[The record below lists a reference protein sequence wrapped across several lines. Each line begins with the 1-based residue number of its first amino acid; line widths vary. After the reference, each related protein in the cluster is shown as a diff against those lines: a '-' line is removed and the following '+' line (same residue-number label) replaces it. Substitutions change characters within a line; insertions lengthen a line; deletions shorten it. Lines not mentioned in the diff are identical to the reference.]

1 MTHNDLRS
9 SRNSSEKFQSETV
22 SSAENLVE
30 YVRDVHGN
38 VTVCGGEGSSEM
50 EKRTGKTSGNVDK
63 KPIRGIL
70 KRTKSA
76 NAKLVN
82 GFPQVHK
89 DEDEFS
95 SIDSSISPAEDN
107 QSKYDLSVE
116 SERKLVDGETH
127 VTNIPSDKSSTNV
140 EVDGLET
147 KAEKKEESV
156 SDVDQISNIEISDSV
171 QDAVS
176 SAEHDPVPPTITN
189 ETELIEEE
197 SSANKNNC
205 EKSSREITKLG
216 KSAENTQPES
226 KQPSEAQPPSTQGKQ
241 TDKPLKPSN
250 KSLLSLGSTQNS
262 SYKTPS
268 VSFDTSLDRTPS
280 LSRESSLE
288 KTLSVSEPASSSGK
302 TPPISR
308 ENSSDKTPSLSRASS
323 VGSSETLKKWR
334 RTGIAVKTS
343 LKFQEAGRIAKLKQ
357 AMTKLKKESLRYIN
371 ALAKDHIP
379 EDEDPF
385 ILQHFNDRSK
395 KKVYVGS
402 SKPGAGEDQG
412 AFVVDPAGDL
422 YFFTQALVTVA
433 MLYNIV
439 SSILRLTFVEFE
451 EEHKFV
457 IFTLDSI
464 CDIIYLSDFAVKFRT
479 GYLDDGILVTDVQKI
494 KENYMSSQDFSY
506 DLAAVLPLCISYG
519 IAMEIYQHSIYF
531 FTSRPDVEA
540 SMIKNILI
548 GEATLRLFKLAKFYS
563 MRRFFESFGSRTNS
577 PGVMRAFCL
586 IMYLLLSIHWV
597 ACIYYSVSE
606 YEGFGVN
613 SWVFPKYEIDDPN
626 NTLHRKYI
634 HCFYWAF
641 LTLTTIGG
649 PDQPDTTLEFVLTC
663 VTFLLGIFI
672 FAAVVG
678 NVGDA
683 ITSMNE
689 SKTTYQKRSDAIKL
703 YMQHHGVP
711 DILQRKVKKWLE
723 YSWMRTQGADEQ
735 SLMDALP
742 ERLRARIAIQI
753 HVKTLKKVKIFENC
767 EHGLLCEL
775 VLKLKPQIYSPGDY
789 ICRIGEIGKEMFII
803 SHGKVECIITTAS
816 GERKTVAVLVAGQS
830 FGEIALLGVE
840 GCSRRTADV
849 RAIGYSE
856 LLSLSKKALTQALE
870 DYPEAR
876 KQLEQ
881 EGKNRL
887 GKGSSTNSN
896 NVKEESEDVATGSP
910 QINELLSQ
918 LKNFDSLMYK
928 EKMAALTAEKEALQ
942 LELETKTKE
951 LEEAQ
956 RLILE
961 YTDNRTRLK

>member
-1 MTHNDLRS
+1 MTRITRYVADLFTAFS
-9 SRNSSEKFQSETV
+9 W
-22 SSAENLVE
+22 
-30 YVRDVHGN
+30 
-38 VTVCGGEGSSEM
+38 
-50 EKRTGKTSGNVDK
+50 
-63 KPIRGIL
+63 
-70 KRTKSA
+70 
-76 NAKLVN
+76 
-82 GFPQVHK
+82 
-89 DEDEFS
+89 S
-95 SIDSSISPAEDN
+95 SILGPSPAFN
-107 QSKYDLSVE
+107 
-116 SERKLVDGETH
+116 
-127 VTNIPSDKSSTNV
+127 P
-140 EVDGLET
+140 
-147 KAEKKEESV
+147 
-156 SDVDQISNIEISDSV
+156 
-171 QDAVS
+171 
-176 SAEHDPVPPTITN
+176 
-189 ETELIEEE
+189 
-197 SSANKNNC
+197 
-205 EKSSREITKLG
+205 
-216 KSAENTQPES
+216 
-226 KQPSEAQPPSTQGKQ
+226 
-241 TDKPLKPSN
+241 
-250 KSLLSLGSTQNS
+250 
-262 SYKTPS
+262 
-268 VSFDTSLDRTPS
+268 
-280 LSRESSLE
+280 
-288 KTLSVSEPASSSGK
+288 
-302 TPPISR
+302 
-308 ENSSDKTPSLSRASS
+308 
-323 VGSSETLKKWR
+323 
-334 RTGIAVKTS
+334 
-343 LKFQEAGRIAKLKQ
+343 
-357 AMTKLKKESLRYIN
+357 N

-385 ILQHFNDRSK
+385 ILQHFNDRTK

-402 SKPGAGEDQG
+402 NKPGGTGEEQG

-422 YFFTQALVTVA
+422 YFFTQALVTIA
-433 MLYNIV
+433 MLYNLV
-439 SSILRLTFVEFE
+439 SSVLRLTFREFE
-451 EEHKFV
+451 EQNQFV

-464 CDIIYLSDFAVKFRT
+464 CDIIYLSDFAVKFRR

-494 KENYMSSQDFSY
+494 KENYMSSQDFSW

-519 IAMEIYQHSIYF
+519 VAMEIYQHSSYL

-597 ACIYYSVSE
+597 ACIYYCVSE
-606 YEGFGVN
+606 YEGFGRN
-613 SWVFPKYEIDDPN
+613 SWVFPKYEPDDPN
-626 NTLHRKYI
+626 SNLHRKYI

-649 PDQPDTTLEFVLTC
+649 PDQPDTTLEFILTC
-663 VTFLLGIFI
+663 ITFLLGIFI

-689 SKTTYQKRSDAIKL
+689 SKTTNQKRSDAIKL

-803 SHGKVECIITTAS
+803 SHGKVECIITTGT

-887 GKGSSTNSN
+887 GKGSSSNSN
-896 NVKEESEDVATGSP
+896 NVKEELEDQVATSP
-910 QINELLSQ
+910 QISALISQ
-918 LKNFDSLMYK
+918 LKNFDSMMCK
-928 EKMAALTAEKEALQ
+928 EKLAALTAEKEALKQ
-942 LELETKTKE
+942 ELKTKTEE